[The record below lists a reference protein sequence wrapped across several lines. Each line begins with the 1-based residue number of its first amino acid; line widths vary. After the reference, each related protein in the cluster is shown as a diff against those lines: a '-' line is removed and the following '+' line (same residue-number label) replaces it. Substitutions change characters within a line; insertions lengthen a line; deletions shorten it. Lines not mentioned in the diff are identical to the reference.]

1 MVPQFSPAAAI
12 AYVNVESARRF
23 VRTRPIAEG
32 MAQTG
37 KMFTDG
43 ILQGANKKE
52 QIRVLDVEPQDCK
65 VRGG

>member
-1 MVPQFSPAAAI
+1 
-12 AYVNVESARRF
+12 
-23 VRTRPIAEG
+23 